1 MKKTGHCPKCNST
14 DVEVNARVLERGPAG
29 LQRDLEAGTYKN
41 PDALLLQGKSTF
53 TISACICKSC
63 GFTELYSSK
72 K

>member
-14 DVEVNARVLERGPAG
+14 DVEVNARVLE
-29 LQRDLEAGTYKN
+29 QAGTYKN